1 MNLPLWAIIAAAG
14 HICNGAAF
22 VIDKSLLST
31 SFKRAATYAGTV
43 GFLGVFAVVLFFFGA
58 GLPHGSG
65 WITSSI
71 AGASFVLALWL
82 FFRALSMC
90 EASRVVPIVGSL
102 IPILTFV
109 GTFFFLGEMLSL
121 RQSIGFLFLIIA
133 TVILAGG
140 SSSKRITK
148 SALISAIF
156 SALLFAIS
164 SVTIKMGYDNDGFL
178 TTFTFSRIVGAVA
191 AFILVAM
198 DPAATKELLLAIFPP
213 KAAQPLPGQPKPKR
227 AALAL
232 VLTGQSLGAGGFVL
246 VQYAISLGSAAMV
259 NAMQAIQYAFLVL
272 VGFILA
278 KRAPKLLGEDTTE
291 SALLRKS
298 MAILIVAVGLW
309 LAV

>member
-1 MNLPLWAIIAAAG
+1 MIFPLWAMIAAAG

-43 GFLGVFAVVLFFFGA
+43 GFLGFFAVVLFFFGA
-58 GLPHGSG
+58 GLPHASG

-82 FFRALSMC
+82 FFKALSLV
-90 EASRVVPIVGSL
+90 EASRIVPIVGSL

-109 GTFFFLGEMLSL
+109 GTFFFLGEVLSL
-121 RQSIGFLFLIIA
+121 RQTIGFLFLIIA

-140 SSSKRITK
+140 SSSKRLTQPAI
-148 SALISAIF
+148 LSAIF

-164 SVTIKMGYDNDGFL
+164 SVAIKMGYDSDGFL

-191 AFILVAM
+191 ALILVAS
-198 DPAATKELLLAIFPP
+198 DPAATRELLLAVFPRKEKP
-213 KAAQPLPGQPKPKR
+213 SNDRPKPKR
-227 AALAL
+227 GALAL

-272 VGFILA
+272 VGFVLA
-278 KRAPKLLGEDTTE
+278 KRAPKLLGEDVTE